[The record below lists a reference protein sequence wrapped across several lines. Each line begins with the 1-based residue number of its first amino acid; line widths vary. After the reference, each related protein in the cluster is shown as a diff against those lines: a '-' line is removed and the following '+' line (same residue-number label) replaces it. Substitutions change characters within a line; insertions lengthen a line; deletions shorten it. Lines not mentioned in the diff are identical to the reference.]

1 MNRIL
6 ISLIAVATLVAGCS
20 RRGIEGDGVIKAEDR
35 PVPEFSKIVVTGG
48 YEIEWTSGKPGLKI
62 STDQNLL
69 AHIRTVVTGDS
80 LEIDTKENL
89 APTKTIVITMSSAYV
104 ANVRLTGG
112 ISFKASQINGQDLHI
127 EAVGASQINVSGAVT
142 NLSANLTG
150 ASKLDAK
157 SLQAQKVTISLTG
170 ASDADVNASD
180 ALKIAITGSGSLT
193 YAGNPKS
200 MEQSVTGTGNIRR
213 RE

>member
-1 MNRIL
+1 MNRIIL
-6 ISLIAVATLVAGCS
+6 VLVVAITLVAGCS

-69 AHIRTVVTGDS
+69 SHIRTAVTGDS

-89 APTKTIVITMSSAYV
+89 APTKTIMITISSAYL

-112 ISFKASQINGQDLHI
+112 ISFKASQINGQDFKL
-127 EAVGASQINVSGAVT
+127 EAVGASQINIAGSVT
-142 NLSANLTG
+142 NLGVNLTG

-157 SLQAQKVTISLTG
+157 SLQAQNATVSLTG
-170 ASDADVNASD
+170 ASDADVNATD
-180 ALKIAITGSGSLT
+180 GLKISITGSGSLT
-193 YAGNPKS
+193 YSGDPKS
-200 MEQSVTGTGNIRR
+200 MAQSVTGAGNIRR

>member
-1 MNRIL
+1 MNRLFIL
-6 ISLIAVATLVAGCS
+6 LIAAAALVAGCS

-35 PVPEFSKIVVTGG
+35 PVPEFSKITITGG
-48 YEIEWTSGKPGLKI
+48 YEIEWVSGKPGLKI

-80 LEIDTKENL
+80 LEIDTKESL
-89 APTKTIVITMSSAYV
+89 APTRTIIITMSSAYL

-112 ISFKASQINGQDLHI
+112 ISFKANQVNGQDLHI
-127 EAVGASQINVSGAVT
+127 EAVGASQINVAGSVT
-142 NLSANLTG
+142 NLGVNLTG

-157 SLQAQKVTISLTG
+157 SLQAQKATVALTG
-170 ASDADVNASD
+170 ASDADVNASE
-180 ALKIAITGSGSLT
+180 ALKISITGSGSLT
-193 YAGNPKS
+193 YSGNPKS
-200 MEQSVTGTGNIRR
+200 LEQSVTGAGNIRR